1 MKPNERGKTTP
12 PTLQPEGEL
21 ECLVKVSSSQKS
33 EPDLCLVVDSG
44 DRLFIGVDE
53 DHDEWKHVSTREALQ
68 WLLDQNSQDSEWDPA
83 MLFGYLLKFGVPLEA
98 VAPLRC

>member
-1 MKPNERGKTTP
+1 MKANERGKTIP
-12 PTLQPEGEL
+12 PTPQPEGEL
-21 ECLVKVSSSQKS
+21 ECLVKVSSAHKS

-53 DHDEWKHVSTREALQ
+53 DHDDWKLVSTREALQ

-83 MLFGYLLKFGVPLEA
+83 MLFGYLLKFGVPQEA
-98 VAPLRC
+98 AASARD